1 MYKAV
6 VRAMVRRAVAR
17 LNDGDA
23 EPFLQ
28 MATDESEFVFPGDNS
43 WSTMFRP
50 AVADRHAHV
59 THRGVAEG
67 RAFADRF
74 VAEGIQIEIEDIL
87 VNGPPWR
94 CRVGVRA
101 HDFVPSVDRRPRPLR
116 QPLHGGRRAALGQD
130 HPLGDLRG
138 HRAGRR
144 LGSPSA
150 GRTGRLSRS
159 PVR

>member
-1 MYKAV
+1 MYKAL

-23 EPFLQ
+23 EPFLR

-101 HDFVPSVDRRPRPLR
+101 HDFVPSSTGGPDRYANRYMEVVELRWGKITRWEIYEDTERVAAWDRRR
-116 QPLHGGRRAALGQD
+116 QVAL
-130 HPLGDLRG
+130 
-138 HRAGRR
+138 AG
-144 LGSPSA
+144 
-150 GRTGRLSRS
+150 
-159 PVR
+159 